1 MYNRVTDRLIFAII
15 KAGGPQPDMPLLVK
29 YLESVGEDFPCH
41 LATLLLNVWS
51 IPLKFWK

>member
-1 MYNRVTDRLIFAII
+1 MIYAII
-15 KAGGPQPDMPLLVK
+15 KAGGPQPNMPLLVK